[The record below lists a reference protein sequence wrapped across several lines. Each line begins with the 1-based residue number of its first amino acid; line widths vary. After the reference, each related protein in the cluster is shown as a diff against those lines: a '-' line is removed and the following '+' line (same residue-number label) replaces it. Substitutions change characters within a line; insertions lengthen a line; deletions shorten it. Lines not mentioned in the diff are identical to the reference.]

1 MYFVAKTFLI
11 QIKQIKTTVIMFTV
25 FNGNDQN
32 KIFTN
37 MIKQTIYNFN
47 GIFDVFFLLIPVVS
61 LDFS

>member
-25 FNGNDQN
+25 LNSNDQN
-32 KIFTN
+32 KIFTQ

-47 GIFDVFFLLIPVVS
+47 GIFDVFFLLITVVS

>member
-11 QIKQIKTTVIMFTV
+11 QIKQIKTTVIMFIV
-25 FNGNDQN
+25 LNSNDQN
-32 KIFTN
+32 KIFTQ

-47 GIFDVFFLLIPVVS
+47 GIFDVFFLLITVVS

>member
-11 QIKQIKTTVIMFTV
+11 QIKQIKTNVIMFTV
-25 FNGNDQN
+25 LNSNDQN
-32 KIFTN
+32 KIFTQ

-47 GIFDVFFLLIPVVS
+47 GIFDVFFLLITVVS